1 MTDRNPASATLTAPT
16 RAFTAMPSDTRAAI
30 GFSGGQVRGAV
41 LCAVA
46 ACALLLWTAGL
57 TIDPLAHSN
66 IPYYAI
72 LATAPLL
79 RLWCLRDGRRWGV
92 ILAQVV
98 EYYTLFMGMALIGA
112 VSSYPVAAMSE
123 GFADAGLQRVDE
135 LLQFDW
141 LAWYRTVAAHR
152 SLQLLGIA
160 AYQSIFL
167 TPALLLGWFAVTGQ
181 RREAHRF
188 LAAFAIAAVITLS
201 IYSQMPAVGPFSY
214 LWHGPIPYMPVSELW
229 QPDIIPALRDH
240 SLTVVDV
247 GQLRGLVSAPSF
259 HAASATLYIAAAQRC
274 GPLRW
279 WLTAIAS
286 AMLLST
292 PVEGTHYL
300 IDLILGAGVAL
311 VAWFLA
317 TLLIRWRVRKVEK
330 DVCA

>member
-1 MTDRNPASATLTAPT
+1 MPLADRHPSPALAQPTALFPIVP
-16 RAFTAMPSDTRAAI
+16 ADVRAAT
-30 GFSGGQVRGAV
+30 GFSGGQVRAAV
-41 LCAVA
+41 LAAVG
-46 ACALLLWTAGL
+46 ACALLLWMARL
-57 TIDPLAHSN
+57 TINPFASSN

-79 RLWCLRDGRRWGV
+79 RLWCLRDGRRWSIV
-92 ILAQVV
+92 LAHIV
-98 EYYTLFMGMALIGA
+98 EYYTLFMGLALIGA
-112 VSSYPVAAMSE
+112 ISSYPVAAMSQ

-152 SLQLLGIA
+152 SLQLLGTA

-167 TPALLLGWFAVTGQ
+167 TPALLLGWFAATGQ

-188 LAAFAIAAVITLS
+188 LAAFAIAAVMTLAV
-201 IYSQMPAVGPFSY
+201 YSQMPAVGPFSY
-214 LWHGPIPYMPVSELW
+214 LWHGPIPYMPASELW
-229 QPDIIPALRDH
+229 QPDLIPPLREH
-240 SLTVVDV
+240 LLTVVDI

-279 WLTAIAS
+279 WLTAIPC

-311 VAWFLA
+311 VAWFFA
-317 TLLIRWRVRKVEK
+317 TLLIRWRVRG
-330 DVCA
+330 AR